1 MDLKYNEFS
10 KISIHCHLGGKNAD
24 CTIDKKSTFT
34 SNFDLSQAY
43 SQANDANECGFSLL
57 GMTNH
62 NSFDAASYLL
72 LKKYCALK
80 QIELL
85 PGVEIDLQNWEDYKK
100 TIHLVLLID
109 PSSNLFLFQEK
120 LRGLYKENIN
130 IEKEKKPDDSDCFF
144 LSLQQLS
151 EIATS
156 VRSILCFHGIKQKD
170 KSIANNPELA
180 EEICALSRFL
190 PVAIEDNQAFH
201 KIKLENI
208 LKEKLSEKYYKW
220 LLDAASVS
228 SSDQTLFKDITSP
241 TYIWAGNSFD
251 DLFYSVLVG
260 EKRVIREQDVINRTA
275 YISKIKINK
284 CLSMDES
291 EVVCSHGLNSIIGPS
306 GSGKTLL
313 LELLKRKLS
322 GQHLTENTSNISKY
336 DNLYKLNEIHLFDP
350 FGQELDENSGYK
362 VIELE
367 NLYQR
372 IIKAYSSDSTSLI
385 DEFGLK
391 INDELYRNKIKSFEN
406 DINSYLKNQIRRTEL
421 EEEIHNK
428 LALIIDSQKFI
439 NANSNNKC
447 DSSIGYSKDS
457 RVPQEINDLK
467 IKENNLKRD
476 IENVTNILDR
486 LQSIAEHNQL
496 SKEIFDLI
504 DSMREGMLSELT
516 LKVSNIIKKKQEKE
530 LKNRK
535 DTLIYN
541 AVQKYNEI
549 ISAQST
555 QVNSKYQQINDDFQ
569 CIAQDCLEL
578 KNIMLKEDVPSLD
591 GEELKNSLSL
601 STQHESVLL
610 DIEGVNLNHN
620 DAESLKRIFPGS
632 IGNYPK
638 VKKSKFNSQY
648 DLSNKDDV
656 KNLISIFHNEKYKES
671 LTVFLPY
678 KDIIKYKIKIRTENG
693 EYKAIN
699 ELSAGQLSKAYVSNF
714 LDQSIRESGSNS
726 IVIFDQPESNMEKS
740 FLQSVLADKF
750 NQLRQTHQIFIATHE
765 PLLVVNSDSN
775 EIILAINEKKIDEKS
790 HILYKNKS
798 FVGTSGK
805 SDLVKEIADLIDG
818 GTEAVKQRNDIYEG
832 MKS

>member
-24 CTIDKKSTFT
+24 CTIDKSSTFT

-43 SQANDANECGFSLL
+43 RQANEANECGFSLL

-62 NSFDAASYLL
+62 NSFDAASYFL

-85 PGVEIDLQNWEDYKK
+85 PGVEIDLQNWEDFKK

-109 PSSNLFLFQEK
+109 PSSNLFVFQEK
-120 LRGLYKENIN
+120 LRGSYENNIN
-130 IEKEKKPDDSDCFF
+130 LENEKKPDNSDCFF

-156 VRSILCFHGIKQKD
+156 VRSILCFHGVKQKD

-208 LKEKLSEKYYKW
+208 LKERLSEKYYNW
-220 LLDAASVS
+220 LLNAASVS
-228 SSDQTLFKDITSP
+228 SSDQTLFRDITSP

-260 EKRVIREQDVINRTA
+260 EKRVIREQDVINRTS
-275 YISKIKINK
+275 YISKIKIKK
-284 CLSMDES
+284 CNSMDES

-322 GQHLTENTSNISKY
+322 GKHLTENTSNIAKY
-336 DNLYKLNEIHLFDP
+336 DNLYDLGQVHLFDP
-350 FGQELDENSGYK
+350 FGQELNENSGYK

-391 INDELYRNKIKSFEN
+391 INDKLYRNKIKTFEN
-406 DINSYLKNQIRRTEL
+406 DINSYLGNKIRKTEL
-421 EEEIHNK
+421 EEDINNK
-428 LALIIDSQKFI
+428 LTLIIDSQKFI
-439 NANSNNKC
+439 NANCNNKYT
-447 DSSIGYSKDS
+447 SPIKYSKDP
-457 RVPQEINDLK
+457 RILQEKNDLDE
-467 IKENNLKRD
+467 KEKNLEKD
-476 IENVTNILDR
+476 IEDATNILNELR
-486 LQSIAEHNQL
+486 LIATKNKLSNDISI
-496 SKEIFDLI
+496 LI
-504 DSMREGMLSELT
+504 DRVKKGMLLEL
-516 LKVSNIIKKKQEKE
+516 KQMISNIKKKKQEIEFKDS
-530 LKNRK
+530 KN
-535 DTLIYN
+535 TLIFN
-541 AVQKYNEI
+541 AFQEYIKI
-549 ISAQST
+549 ISEQSA
-555 QVNSKYQQINDDFQ
+555 QVNLKYQQIIDDFQ
-569 CIAQDCLEL
+569 CISRDCLEL
-578 KNIMLKEDVPSLD
+578 KKIILTENIPSLD
-591 GEELKNSLSL
+591 AEDLKNSLSL
-601 STQHESVLL
+601 STQRESVKLE
-610 DIEGVNLNHN
+610 IEGVNLSINN
-620 DAESLKRIFPGS
+620 VELLKKIFSSS
-632 IGNYPK
+632 IGNRPK
-638 VKKSKFNSQY
+638 VNKSKFDPPYN
-648 DLSNKDDV
+648 LSNKDDV
-656 KNLISIFHNEKYKES
+656 KNLVGIFHKEKYKES
-671 LTVFLPY
+671 LAVVLPY
-678 KDIIKYKIKIRTENG
+678 KEFIDYTIKIRTEEG
-693 EYKAIN
+693 EFKAIN

-775 EIILAINEKKIDEKS
+775 EIILAINEKKLDEHN
-790 HILYKNKS
+790 HIKYENKS